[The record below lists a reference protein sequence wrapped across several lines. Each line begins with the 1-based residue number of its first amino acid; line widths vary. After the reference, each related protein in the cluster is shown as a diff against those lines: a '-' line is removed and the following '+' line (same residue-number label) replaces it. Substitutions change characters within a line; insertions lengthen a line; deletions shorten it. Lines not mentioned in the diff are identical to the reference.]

1 MSILFHKK
9 SQTSKLRT
17 GLLFVFLLVFT
28 GEAVANE
35 VPHGKGLF
43 WKIEKGDRKPS
54 YLLGTMHVSDKRVL
68 KMKEEVK
75 PYLAEAWIFYG
86 EIVDTYREYREYI
99 NIRYR
104 DDGKTLEDDLSE
116 ELYEKAL
123 EVAKLID
130 IKEKRF
136 KNFELWYVYELM
148 NGAPWYRGDDQE
160 KEDDEDDYEP
170 ILDSQLEDLAYENH
184 LKVKALEEMRPR
196 AILIN
201 DRPKEIY
208 LEAIERALANTDV
221 IEDVEAERE
230 SGIQV
235 YLDRDT
241 ERMYNELEEDL
252 KDEPA
257 EIYDIEKVAMLD
269 KRNLNMVNGMTPGL
283 VRGNSFTA
291 VGALHLPGEKGIL
304 NILVQRG
311 YTVSRMDCAK
321 DEKSSFCPEET
332 LTQ

>member
-1 MSILFHKK
+1 MSDLYLRKIRLGIFLF
-9 SQTSKLRT
+9 
-17 GLLFVFLLVFT
+17 LFLAIVDPV
-28 GEAVANE
+28 EADE
-35 VPHGKGLF
+35 VLYGKGLF
-43 WKIEKGDRKPS
+43 WKIEKDDRKPS

-68 KMKEEVK
+68 KMKDEVK
-75 PYLAEAWIFYG
+75 PYLTKAWVFYG

-104 DDGKTLEDDLSE
+104 DDGKTLDEDLSA

-136 KNFELWYVYELM
+136 KEFELWYVYELM
-148 NGAPWYRGDDQE
+148 NGAPWYRGEGHD
-160 KEDDEDDYEP
+160 KEDEDDYTP
-170 ILDSQLEDLAYENH
+170 VLDSQLEDMAYEND
-184 LKVKALEEMRPR
+184 LKVKPLEAMRER

-201 DRPKEIY
+201 DRPKEVY
-208 LEAIERALANTDV
+208 LEAIERALASTDV
-221 IEDVEAERE
+221 IEDVKAERE

-241 ERMYNELEEDL
+241 ERMYNELEDDL
-252 KDEPA
+252 KDEPS

-291 VGALHLPGEKGIL
+291 VGALHLPGEMGIL

-332 LTQ
+332 LTE